1 MKKFKLIAIMA
12 VLGMGILASCGD
24 MPTVGSNKSGL
35 YLEVIEV
42 DGCEYLLGINKLT
55 HKGNCA
61 NPIHC
66 HNR

>member
-1 MKKFKLIAIMA
+1 MKKFKLIALVA
-12 VLGMGILASCGD
+12 VLGMGTLSSCGTK
-24 MPTVGSNKSGL
+24 PTVESNKSGL

-42 DGCEYLLGINKLT
+42 DGCEYLMGIKELT